1 MNKNFLMIFI
11 TVLVAMT
18 SIATFNPILGLLARN
33 LGFTEIQTGSLVTIT
48 GLFWIIGSFLWG
60 NWARTKRKRVMVI
73 AITGYLL
80 TLASFAYLSDQAQLV
95 AVNPIVLYWQLFFLR
110 AVGGFF
116 FGAIPTM
123 AQGYLMEWTTAQNRA
138 SGMALFGGASGMGF
152 VLGPALGAAL
162 TSVGFTAPMYASA
175 ALLAVV
181 AICFA
186 MIIPP
191 QQKQRE
197 KASGGKLSA
206 TDPRISLYVAI
217 GLLLSTV
224 MIILQVTC
232 GIYMQDQLSLAAI
245 DAATMI
251 GVGLS
256 VAGVIVVVVQLMVG
270 RYLRWK
276 PARLLK
282 LGLTSLFAAFA
293 LFLLAPSL
301 YLLVFVLFGI
311 GIGFTLPGYITA
323 ASLAVQAEEQSTVAT
338 YTAAA
343 QGVGSFIGPLTG
355 TLLYSLH
362 LSIPYVVCAVLLFLF
377 CLRVFTKRRVE
388 AVVANS

>member
-18 SIATFNPILGLLARN
+18 SIATFNPILGLLARK

-48 GLFWIIGSFLWG
+48 GLFWIMGSFLWG
-60 NWARTKRKRVMVI
+60 KWARTKRKRVMVI

-80 TLASFAYLSDQAQLV
+80 TLASFAYLSDQAQHV
-95 AVNPIVLYWQLFFLR
+95 TANPIVLYWQLFILR

-116 FGAIPTM
+116 FGAIPTL

-138 SGMALFGGASGMGF
+138 SGIALFGGASGMGF

-175 ALLAVV
+175 ALLILV
-181 AICFA
+181 AICFGW
-186 MIIPP
+186 IIPP
-191 QQKQRE
+191 QQKQWE
-197 KASGGKLSA
+197 KAVGGKLSA

-232 GIYMQDQLSLAAI
+232 GIYMEDQLALTAI
-245 DAATMI
+245 DAAIKI

-256 VAGVIVVVVQLMVG
+256 LAGIIVVVVQLMVG

-282 LGLTSLFAAFA
+282 IGMTSLFAAFA
-293 LFLLAPSL
+293 LFLLAPTL
-301 YLLVFVLFGI
+301 YLIVFILFGI

-323 ASLAVQAEEQSTVAT
+323 ASLAVQASEQSTVAS
-338 YTAAA
+338 YTAAV

-355 TLLYSLH
+355 TFLYSLH
-362 LSIPYVVCAVLLFLF
+362 LTIPYAVCAVLLFLF
-377 CLRVFTKRRVE
+377 CIRIFTKRRVDT
-388 AVVANS
+388 VVANS

>member
-18 SIATFNPILGLLARN
+18 SIATFNPILGLLARK

-48 GLFWIIGSFLWG
+48 GLFWIMGSFLWG
-60 NWARTKRKRVMVI
+60 KWARTKRKRVMVI

-80 TLASFAYLSDQAQLV
+80 TLASFAYLSDQAQHV
-95 AVNPIVLYWQLFFLR
+95 TANPIVLYWQLFILR

-116 FGAIPTM
+116 FGAIPTL

-138 SGMALFGGASGMGF
+138 SGIALFGGASGMGF

-175 ALLAVV
+175 ALLILV
-181 AICFA
+181 AICFGW
-186 MIIPP
+186 IIPP
-191 QQKQRE
+191 QQKQWE
-197 KASGGKLSA
+197 KAVGGKLSA

-232 GIYMQDQLSLAAI
+232 GIYMEDQLALTAI
-245 DAATMI
+245 DAAIKI

-256 VAGVIVVVVQLMVG
+256 LAGIIVVVVQLMVG

-282 LGLTSLFAAFA
+282 IGLTSLFAAFA
-293 LFLLAPSL
+293 LFLLAPTL
-301 YLLVFVLFGI
+301 YLIVFVLFGI

-323 ASLAVQAEEQSTVAT
+323 ASLAVQASEQSTVAS
-338 YTAAA
+338 YTAAV

-355 TLLYSLH
+355 TFLYSLH
-362 LSIPYVVCAVLLFLF
+362 LTIPYAVCAVLLFLF
-377 CLRVFTKRRVE
+377 CIRIFTKRRVDT
-388 AVVANS
+388 VVANS

>member
-60 NWARTKRKRVMVI
+60 KWARTKRKRVMVI

-301 YLLVFVLFGI
+301 YLLVFVLFGF

-355 TLLYSLH
+355 TFLYSLH
-362 LSIPYVVCAVLLFLF
+362 LSIPYAVCAVLLFLF
-377 CLRVFTKRRVE
+377 SLRVFTKRRVE

>member
-18 SIATFNPILGLLARN
+18 SIATFNPILGLLARK

-48 GLFWIIGSFLWG
+48 GLFWIMGSFLWG
-60 NWARTKRKRVMVI
+60 KWARTKRKRVMVI

-80 TLASFAYLSDQAQLV
+80 TLASFAYLSDQAQHV
-95 AVNPIVLYWQLFFLR
+95 TANPIVLYWQLFILR

-116 FGAIPTM
+116 FGAIPTL

-138 SGMALFGGASGMGF
+138 SGIALFGGASGMGF

-175 ALLAVV
+175 ALLILV
-181 AICFA
+181 AICFGW
-186 MIIPP
+186 IIPP
-191 QQKQRE
+191 QQKQWE
-197 KASGGKLSA
+197 KAAGGKLSA

-232 GIYMQDQLSLAAI
+232 GIYMEDQLALTAI
-245 DAATMI
+245 DAAIKI

-256 VAGVIVVVVQLMVG
+256 VAGIIVVVVQMMVG

-282 LGLTSLFAAFA
+282 IGLTSLFAAFA
-293 LFLLAPSL
+293 LFLLAPTL
-301 YLLVFVLFGI
+301 YLIVFVLFGI

-323 ASLAVQAEEQSTVAT
+323 ASLAVQASEQSTVAS
-338 YTAAA
+338 YTAAV

-355 TLLYSLH
+355 TFLYSLH
-362 LSIPYVVCAVLLFLF
+362 LTIPYAVCAVLLFLF
-377 CLRVFTKRRVE
+377 CIRIFTKRRVDT
-388 AVVANS
+388 VLTNS

>member
-18 SIATFNPILGLLARN
+18 SIATFNPILGLLARK

-48 GLFWIIGSFLWG
+48 GLFWIMGSFLWG
-60 NWARTKRKRVMVI
+60 KWARTKRKRVMVI

-80 TLASFAYLSDQAQLV
+80 TLASFAYLSDQAQHV
-95 AVNPIVLYWQLFFLR
+95 TANPIVLYWQLFILR
-110 AVGGFF
+110 AAGGFF
-116 FGAIPTM
+116 FGAIPTL

-138 SGMALFGGASGMGF
+138 SGIALFGGASGMGF

-175 ALLAVV
+175 ALLILV
-181 AICFA
+181 AICFGW
-186 MIIPP
+186 IIPP
-191 QQKQRE
+191 QQKQWE
-197 KASGGKLSA
+197 KAAGDKLSA

-232 GIYMQDQLSLAAI
+232 GIYMEDQLALTAI
-245 DAATMI
+245 DAAIKI

-256 VAGVIVVVVQLMVG
+256 VAGIIVVVVQMMVG

-282 LGLTSLFAAFA
+282 IGLTSLFAAFA
-293 LFLLAPSL
+293 LFLLAPTL
-301 YLLVFVLFGI
+301 YLIVFVLFGI

-323 ASLAVQAEEQSTVAT
+323 ASLAVQASEQSTVAS
-338 YTAAA
+338 YTAAV

-355 TLLYSLH
+355 TFLYSLH
-362 LSIPYVVCAVLLFLF
+362 LTIPYAVCAVLLFLF
-377 CLRVFTKRRVE
+377 CIRIFTKRRVDT
-388 AVVANS
+388 VLTNS

>member
-18 SIATFNPILGLLARN
+18 SIATFNPILGLLARK

-48 GLFWIIGSFLWG
+48 GLFWIMGSFLWG
-60 NWARTKRKRVMVI
+60 KWARTKRKRVMVI

-80 TLASFAYLSDQAQLV
+80 TLASFAYLSDQAQHV
-95 AVNPIVLYWQLFFLR
+95 TANPIVLYWQLFILR

-116 FGAIPTM
+116 FGAIPTL

-138 SGMALFGGASGMGF
+138 SGIALFGGASGMGF

-175 ALLAVV
+175 ALLILV
-181 AICFA
+181 AICFGW
-186 MIIPP
+186 IIPP
-191 QQKQRE
+191 QQKQWE
-197 KASGGKLSA
+197 KAVGGKLSA

-232 GIYMQDQLSLAAI
+232 GIYMEDQLALTAI
-245 DAATMI
+245 DAAIKI

-256 VAGVIVVVVQLMVG
+256 LAGIIVVVVQLMVG

-282 LGLTSLFAAFA
+282 IGLTSLFAAFA
-293 LFLLAPSL
+293 LFLLAPTL
-301 YLLVFVLFGI
+301 YLIVFILFGI

-323 ASLAVQAEEQSTVAT
+323 ASLAVQASEQSTVAS
-338 YTAAA
+338 YTAAV

-355 TLLYSLH
+355 TFLYSLH
-362 LSIPYVVCAVLLFLF
+362 LTIPYAVCAVLLFLF
-377 CLRVFTKRRVE
+377 CIRIFTKRRVDT
-388 AVVANS
+388 VVANS